1 MSNKVLPSKE
11 VEPPEVV
18 PQKTISETVQK
29 KLLDIV
35 RRQTDY
41 TDDIIIT
48 KLSEHNNNVV
58 TIIREFMNNG
68 QKPRPPQKEP
78 PKTTNQMVFSEIRK
92 LMDDASEAYRKKK
105 ELASNE
111 K

>member
-1 MSNKVLPSKE
+1 MSNNVIPSQE
-11 VEPPEVV
+11 
-18 PQKTISETVQK
+18 
-29 KLLDIV
+29 LLDIV

-41 TDDIIIT
+41 TDDVIIK

-68 QKPRPPQKEP
+68 KKQSPTKNEP
-78 PKTTNQMVFSEIRK
+78 SKTTNQMVFSEIRK